1 MKKLLNSLTFAGLLS
16 LSTQSSGVT
25 HDVWIEVIDSKEQVT
40 KVLTSS
46 KEQTFESQDFIKET
60 QFFGKM
66 LELVSQNEN
75 ISDETKAELLLMFTD
90 ENFKQQIFSIL
101 KENLNENNFDIV
113 IRSLLL
119 WLLYWALFHKF
130 KKRKFWDK
138 SLKSTA
144 SISFLTSGLLCVMEN
159 IIPGTFTVSE
169 IAIMWLYGF
178 DYYQKN
184 KKIDYTADEIDFEEI
199 DFSEQKASYLKPFE
213 NFNEPVV
220 YYDHSWRPLLW
231 NKKMEFETGYSFE
244 EILEYHDLH
253 WDVMDLLYKWDNR
266 EKVRRYLSSLEWS
279 WVGYKNITF
288 TLTTKYWEEKTFL
301 WSLILDDDG
310 CTLRFARHLE
320 NLEEIRRKLY
330 ETEQKLLRDKL
341 TGAFNMDALEA
352 DFKKIINNK
361 RRKQTYIKAMFD
373 IDNFKSINDKYW
385 HDIWNIVLKE
395 LVIFIKS
402 KIRESDKV
410 YRLHG
415 DEFVILFESDNMQ
428 EILHKI
434 TAIREEFYIHSQQF
448 QMLEKWVW
456 TSWWMVDILPNNSKD
471 NSLICVHEVLKKV
484 DEYMYAVKY
493 FKLIAKELIQR
504 WVITDEYN
512 EKNWVWCPRFDS
524 NGVFLWVDVINSE
537 SIFFLSVDD
546 LELITQRKKE
556 LDDSQMRNS

>member
-1 MKKLLNSLTFAGLLS
+1 MKKILNSFTFATLLS
-16 LSTQSSGVT
+16 LSTQSSWVV
-25 HDVWIEVIDSKEQVT
+25 HEVWIEVIDSKEQVS

-46 KEQTFESQDFIKET
+46 KEEKYVTQEIIQET
-60 QFFGKM
+60 QFFTKI
-66 LELVSQNEN
+66 LDIISQNEH
-75 ISDETKAELLLMFTD
+75 ISDETKVEFLVMFAD
-90 ENFKQQIFSIL
+90 QDFRKQIFWAL
-101 KENLNENNFDIV
+101 KENLSPSNIDIIV
-113 IRSLLL
+113 RSILLG
-119 WLLYWALFHKF
+119 LLYGALFHNY
-130 KKRKFWDK
+130 KKRKFGDK
-138 SLKSTA
+138 SLPSTA
-144 SISFLTSGLLCVMEN
+144 SMSLLISWVLYSMEN
-159 IIPGTFTVSE
+159 IIPWTFTFSE
-169 IAIMWLYGF
+169 IAIIWLYGF

-184 KKIDYTADEIDFEEI
+184 KKVEYSPNDIDFDEI

-213 NFNEPVV
+213 DFNEPVV
-220 YYDHSWRPLLW
+220 YYDKTGKPLLW
-231 NKKMEFETGYSFE
+231 NKKMEFETGYTFQ
-244 EILEYHDLH
+244 EILEYYELH

-266 EKVRRYLSSLEWS
+266 EKVRRYLDSLNES
-279 WVGYKNITF
+279 WVWYKNITF
-288 TLTTKYWEEKTFL
+288 TMTTKFWEEKTFL

-320 NLEEIRRKLY
+320 NLDEIRRKLY

-395 LVIFIKS
+395 LVVFIKT

-428 EILHKI
+428 EILNKI
-434 TAIREEFYIHSQQF
+434 TKIREEFFIHSQQF
-448 QMLEKWVW
+448 QMLEKWVG
-456 TSWWMVDILPNNSKD
+456 TSWGMVDILANNSKD
-471 NSLICVHEVLKKV
+471 NALVCVHEILKKV
-484 DEYMYAVKY
+484 DDYMYAVKY
-493 FKLIAKELIQR
+493 FKLISKELIER
-504 WVITDEYN
+504 GVITEWYS
-512 EKNWVWCPRFDS
+512 EKNWVWCPKFDA
-524 NGVFLWVDVINSE
+524 NGLFLWVDVINTE
-537 SIFFLSVDD
+537 STFFLSVSD